1 MASLLDWDL
10 ESQVFP
16 TVRWLVHHRRAKVV
30 DIVHSGLKTVF
41 TLPAKFDFPC
51 VSSFYHE
58 YSSRPNLQLRL
69 TQLTA
74 EFNEQFSSSG
84 VPSLPQLLSAISTS
98 SSNTHFFAA
107 VAQTKE
113 AIPLYHDVVLWM
125 LKRDML
131 ITLHLRIRI
140 VATVRL
146 KELVKFAKGRN
157 RDKNGSGRNGQSKL
171 RNQVEADSDHSP
183 PGFAWLSLSPK
194 SARRYSR
201 QPSVGG
207 SRNSR
212 LSELILQDDS
222 GDSDSKRRDD
232 DETTESQEEVDNQSG
247 EENEASMIND
257 PGRATTLQRR
267 WLSAMSDGKEPHIAR
282 RFEQ

>member
-1 MASLLDWDL
+1 M
-10 ESQVFP
+10 
-16 TVRWLVHHRRAKVV
+16 
-30 DIVHSGLKTVF
+30 
-41 TLPAKFDFPC
+41 
-51 VSSFYHE
+51 
-58 YSSRPNLQLRL
+58 
-69 TQLTA
+69 TA
-74 EFNEQFSSSG
+74 EFNKQFADSD

-98 SSNTHFFAA
+98 SSKQSDTHFFASVVQA
-107 VAQTKE
+107 KE
-113 AIPLYHDVVLWM
+113 AIPLYRDVVLWM

-140 VATVRL
+140 VATARL
-146 KELVKFAKGRN
+146 KEKVKFARA
-157 RDKNGSGRNGQSKL
+157 RDKKSSGRKYSKL
-171 RNQVEADSDHSP
+171 RNQLDPGGDHSP
-183 PGFAWLSLSPK
+183 PEISWLSLSPK

-201 QPSVGG
+201 LPSVGG

-222 GDSDSKRRDD
+222 GDSDSKREE
-232 DETTESQEEVDNQSG
+232 ETTESQDEIDNPSG

-267 WLSAMSDGKEPHIAR
+267 WLSAMSDGKDPLVAR